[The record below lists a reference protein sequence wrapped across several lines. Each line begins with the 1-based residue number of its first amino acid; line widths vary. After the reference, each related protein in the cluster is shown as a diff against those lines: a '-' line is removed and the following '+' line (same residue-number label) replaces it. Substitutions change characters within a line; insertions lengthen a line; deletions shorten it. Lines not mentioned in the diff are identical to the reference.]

1 MNTIC
6 NIPPAKYKKRVVI
19 IGGGFGGLKV
29 ATTLDPKYFQIVLL
43 DKRNYHQFQPLFYQ
57 VATSGL
63 EPSTISFPF
72 RKVLQKRPDLHFRLC
87 EALNVDTEL
96 SCVETTIGRVRY
108 DYLVVATGCDTN
120 FFGNQ
125 KLKESSL
132 VLKSTTEAI
141 NMRNEIIFSLERAAS
156 TADFDEREKLLNFV
170 IVGGGATGVELAGAL
185 AEMRKFVL
193 PKDYPD
199 FKVQRMRIY
208 LVDGLPRLL
217 NAFSEKASKEAF
229 DHLTDLHVDIVLGA
243 TVDSYANDEVK
254 LSNGDVIK
262 SKNLIWVAGVKGNSI
277 EGFEKDLYGRGNRI
291 IVNEFNQVN
300 GFKNVFAIGDT
311 ALVSTPDTPN
321 GHPQV
326 AQPAI
331 QQGVNVAN
339 NLNNFEAKG
348 SPFKP
353 FKYVDKGSLA
363 TIGRNSAV
371 AELPYAQ
378 FRGFFAWVLWLF
390 VHIMTI
396 VGVKNRLM
404 VFINW
409 MWSYITYD
417 QSLRLLLKDQVPESA
432 GKETCQETCQETA

>member
-1 MNTIC
+1 MTTIC
-6 NIPPAKYKKRVVI
+6 NIPPAKDKKRVVI

-29 ATTLDPKYFQIVLL
+29 ATTLDSNCFQIVLL

-72 RKVLQKRPDLHFRLC
+72 RKVLQKKHDLHFRLC
-87 EALNVDTEL
+87 KALHVDTEL
-96 SCVETTIGRVRY
+96 KCVETTIGRIRY

-120 FFGNQ
+120 FFGNNT
-125 KLKESSL
+125 LKNSSM

-141 NMRNEIIFSLERAAS
+141 RMRNKIIFSLECATS
-156 TADFDEREKLLNFV
+156 TADMDEREKLLNFV

-199 FKVQRMRIY
+199 FQVQRMRIY
-208 LVDGLPRLL
+208 LVDGLNRLL
-217 NAFSEKASKEAF
+217 NAFTEKSSEEALE
-229 DHLTDLHVDIVLGA
+229 HLKKLHVDVILGA
-243 TVDSYANDEVK
+243 TVTSYEHDEVK
-254 LSNGDVIK
+254 LSNGETIK
-262 SKNLIWVAGVKGNSI
+262 TKNLIWVAGVKANSI
-277 EGFEKDLYGRGNRI
+277 DGFEKELYGRGNRI
-291 IVNEFNQVN
+291 VVNEFNQIN
-300 GFKNVFAIGDT
+300 GFKDVFAIGDT
-311 ALVSTPDTPN
+311 AMVSTPDAPN

-331 QQGVNVAN
+331 QQGLNVAN
-339 NLNNFEAKG
+339 NLNHFEIHG
-348 SPFKP
+348 TPFKP

-371 AELPYAQ
+371 AELPYAK
-378 FRGFFAWVLWLF
+378 FRGILAWLLWLF

-409 MWSYITYD
+409 MWSYVTYD
-417 QSLRLLLKDQVPESA
+417 QSLRLLLKDQVPESI
-432 GKETCQETCQETA
+432 GKEACK

>member
-1 MNTIC
+1 MTTIC
-6 NIPPAKYKKRVVI
+6 NIPPAKDKKRVVI

-87 EALNVDTEL
+87 EALSVDTEL

-141 NMRNEIIFSLERAAS
+141 NMRNEIIFSLECAAS
-156 TADFDEREKLLNFV
+156 TADPEEREKLLNFV
-170 IVGGGATGVELAGAL
+170 VVGGGATGVELAGAL

-208 LVDGLPRLL
+208 LVDGLNRLL
-217 NAFSEKASKEAF
+217 NAFSEKASKEALE
-229 DHLTDLHVDIVLGA
+229 HLTKLHVDVILGA
-243 TVDSYANDEVK
+243 TVTSYENDEVQ
-254 LSNGDVIK
+254 LSNGESIK

-277 EGFEKDLYGRGNRI
+277 EGFEKELYGRGNRI
-291 IVNEFNQVN
+291 VVNEFNQVN

-311 ALVSTPDTPN
+311 ALVTTQDTPN

-331 QQGVNVAN
+331 QQGVNVAH
-339 NLNNFEAKG
+339 NLNKFEADG
-348 SPFKP
+348 SDFKP

-371 AELPYAQ
+371 AELPYAR
-378 FRGFFAWVLWLF
+378 FRGFLAWVLWLF

-417 QSLRLLLKDQVPESA
+417 QSLRLLLKDEVPESE
-432 GKETCQETCQETA
+432 GKGTCQKTA

>member
-1 MNTIC
+1 MTTIC
-6 NIPPAKYKKRVVI
+6 NIPPAKDKKRVVI

-29 ATTLDPKYFQIVLL
+29 ATTLDPRYFQIVLL

-72 RKVLQKRPDLHFRLC
+72 RKILQKKQDLHFRLC
-87 EALNVDTEL
+87 AALSVDTEL
-96 SCVETTIGRVRY
+96 NCVETTIGRVRY

-120 FFGNQ
+120 FFGNNA
-125 KLKESSL
+125 LKGSSM

-141 NMRNEIIFSLERAAS
+141 KMRNKIIFSLECAAS

-170 IVGGGATGVELAGAL
+170 IVGGCATGVELAGAL

-217 NAFSEKASKEAF
+217 NAFSEKASQEALE
-229 DHLTDLHVDIVLGA
+229 HLTKLHVDVVLGA

-254 LSNGDVIK
+254 LSNGETIK
-262 SKNLIWVAGVKGNSI
+262 TKNLIWVAGVKGNSI
-277 EGFEKDLYGRGNRI
+277 QGFEKELYGRGNRI

-300 GFKNVFAIGDT
+300 GFKNVFSIGDT
-311 ALVSTPDTPN
+311 ALVTTPETPY
-321 GHPQV
+321 GYPQV

-339 NLNNFEAKG
+339 NLNKFEADG

-417 QSLRLLLKDQVPESA
+417 QSLRLLLKDQVPESE
-432 GKETCQETCQETA
+432 GKESCEQTE

>member
-1 MNTIC
+1 MTTIC
-6 NIPPAKYKKRVVI
+6 NIPPAKDKKRVVI

-29 ATTLDPKYFQIVLL
+29 ATMLDPRHFQIVLL

-72 RKVLQKRPDLHFRLC
+72 RKVLQKKEDLHFRLC
-87 EALNVDTEL
+87 TALHVDTDL
-96 SCVETTIGRVRY
+96 NCVETSIGRVRY

-125 KLKESSL
+125 ALKDASL
-132 VLKSTTEAI
+132 SLKSTTEA
-141 NMRNEIIFSLERAAS
+141 MIFSLECAAS
-156 TADFDEREKLLNFV
+156 TADFEEREKLLNFV

-217 NAFSEKASKEAF
+217 NAFSEKASKEALE
-229 DHLTDLHVDIVLGA
+229 HLTKLHVDVILGA
-243 TVDSYANDEVK
+243 TVNSYENDVVK
-254 LSNGDVIK
+254 LSNGESIN

-277 EGFEKDLYGRGNRI
+277 EGFSKELYGRGNRV

-300 GFKNVFAIGDT
+300 GFKNIFTIGDT
-311 ALVSTPDTPN
+311 ALMVTPETPN
-321 GHPQV
+321 GFPQV

-339 NLNNFEAKG
+339 NLNHFEATG
-348 SPFKP
+348 ADFKP

-378 FRGFFAWVLWLF
+378 FRGFLAWVLWLF

-417 QSLRLLLKDQVPESA
+417 QSLRLLLKDEVPESS
-432 GKETCQETCQETA
+432 GKECKSEA

>member
-1 MNTIC
+1 MTTIC
-6 NIPPAKYKKRVVI
+6 NIPPAKDKKRVVI

-29 ATTLDPKYFQIVLL
+29 ATSLDSRYFQIVLL

-72 RKVLQKRPDLHFRLC
+72 RKILQKKKDLHFRLC
-87 EALNVDTEL
+87 TALSVDTEL
-96 SCVETTIGRVRY
+96 NCVETTIGRVRY

-125 KLKESSL
+125 KLKDSSL

-141 NMRNEIIFSLERAAS
+141 NMRNEIIYSLECAAS
-156 TADFDEREKLLNFV
+156 TADTEEREKLLNFV

-199 FKVQRMRIY
+199 FKVQRMRIF
-208 LVDGLPRLL
+208 LIDGLNRLL
-217 NAFSEKASKEAF
+217 SAFSEKASKEALE
-229 DHLTDLHVDIVLGA
+229 HLTKLHVDVILGA
-243 TVDSYANDEVK
+243 TVDSYENDEVK
-254 LSNGDVIK
+254 LSNGEIIK
-262 SKNLIWVAGVKGNSI
+262 SKNMIWVAGVKANSI
-277 EGFEKDLYGRGNRI
+277 EGFDKELYGRGNRI
-291 IVNEFNQVN
+291 VVNEYNQVN
-300 GFKNVFAIGDT
+300 GFNNVFAIGDT
-311 ALVSTPDTPN
+311 ACLSTSNTPN

-331 QQGVNVAN
+331 QQGMNVSN
-339 NLNNFEAKG
+339 NLNKFEADG
-348 SPFKP
+348 SVFKP

-378 FRGFFAWVLWLF
+378 FRGFLAWVLWLF

-417 QSLRLLLKDQVPESA
+417 QSLRLLLKDEVPESE
-432 GKETCQETCQETA
+432 GKECRQNKA

>member
-1 MNTIC
+1 MTTIC
-6 NIPPAKYKKRVVI
+6 NIPPAKDKKRVVI

-29 ATTLDPKYFQIVLL
+29 ATSLDSRYFQIVLL

-72 RKVLQKRPDLHFRLC
+72 RKILQKKKDLHFRLC
-87 EALNVDTEL
+87 TALSVDTEL
-96 SCVETTIGRVRY
+96 NCVETTIGRVRY

-141 NMRNEIIFSLERAAS
+141 NMRNEIIYSLECATS
-156 TADFDEREKLLNFV
+156 TADVEEREKLLNFV

-199 FKVQRMRIY
+199 FKVQRMRIF
-208 LVDGLPRLL
+208 LVDGLNRLL
-217 NAFSEKASKEAF
+217 SAFSEKASKEALE
-229 DHLTDLHVDIVLGA
+229 HLTKLHVEVVLGA
-243 TVDSYANDEVK
+243 TVNSYENDEVQ
-254 LSNGDVIK
+254 LSNGEVIK
-262 SKNLIWVAGVKGNSI
+262 TKNLIWVAGVKANSI
-277 EGFEKDLYGRGNRI
+277 DGFEKELYGRGNRI
-291 IVNEFNQVN
+291 VVNEYNQVN
-300 GFKNVFAIGDT
+300 GFKNVFTIGDT
-311 ALVSTPDTPN
+311 ALVVTPNTPN

-339 NLNNFEAKG
+339 NLNKFEADG
-348 SPFKP
+348 SSFKP

-378 FRGFFAWVLWLF
+378 FRGFLAWVLWLF

-417 QSLRLLLKDQVPESA
+417 QSLRLLLKDEVPESE
-432 GKETCQETCQETA
+432 GKQCRHHKA

>member
-1 MNTIC
+1 MTTIC
-6 NIPPAKYKKRVVI
+6 NIPPAKDKKRVVI

-29 ATTLDPKYFQIVLL
+29 ATMLDPRHFQIVLL

-72 RKVLQKRPDLHFRLC
+72 RKVLQKKEDLHFRLC
-87 EALNVDTEL
+87 TALHVDTDL
-96 SCVETTIGRVRY
+96 NCVETSIGRVRY

-125 KLKESSL
+125 ALKDASL
-132 VLKSTTEAI
+132 SLKSTTEAM
-141 NMRNEIIFSLERAAS
+141 NMRNHIIFSLECAAS
-156 TADFDEREKLLNFV
+156 TADFEEREKLLNFV

-217 NAFSEKASKEAF
+217 NAFSEKASKEALE
-229 DHLTDLHVDIVLGA
+229 HLTKLHVDVILGA
-243 TVDSYANDEVK
+243 TVNSYENDVVK
-254 LSNGDVIK
+254 LSNGESIN

-277 EGFEKDLYGRGNRI
+277 EGFSKELYGRGNRV

-300 GFKNVFAIGDT
+300 GFKNIFTIGDT
-311 ALVSTPDTPN
+311 ALMVTPETPN
-321 GHPQV
+321 GFPQV

-339 NLNNFEAKG
+339 NLNHFEATG
-348 SPFKP
+348 ADFKP

-378 FRGFFAWVLWLF
+378 FRGFLAWVLWLF

-417 QSLRLLLKDQVPESA
+417 QSLRLLLKDEVPESS
-432 GKETCQETCQETA
+432 GKECKSEA

>member
-1 MNTIC
+1 MTTIC
-6 NIPPAKYKKRVVI
+6 NIPPAKDKKRVVI

-29 ATTLDPKYFQIVLL
+29 ATSLDSRYFQIVLL
-43 DKRNYHQFQPLFYQ
+43 DRRNYHQFQPLFYQ

-72 RKVLQKRPDLHFRLC
+72 RKILQKKKDLHFRLC
-87 EALNVDTEL
+87 TALSVDTEL
-96 SCVETTIGRVRY
+96 NCVETTIGRVRY

-125 KLKESSL
+125 KLKDSSL

-141 NMRNEIIFSLERAAS
+141 NMRNEIIYSLECAAS
-156 TADFDEREKLLNFV
+156 TADVEEREKLLNFV

-199 FKVQRMRIY
+199 FKVQRMRIF
-208 LVDGLPRLL
+208 LVDGLNRLL
-217 NAFSEKASKEAF
+217 SAFSEKASKEALE
-229 DHLTDLHVDIVLGA
+229 HLTKLHVDVVLGA
-243 TVDSYANDEVK
+243 TVNSYEDDEVK
-254 LSNGDVIK
+254 LSNGEIIK
-262 SKNLIWVAGVKGNSI
+262 TKNLIWVAGVKANSI
-277 EGFEKDLYGRGNRI
+277 EGFDKELYGRGNRI
-291 IVNEFNQVN
+291 VVNEYNQVN
-300 GFKNVFAIGDT
+300 GFKNVFTIGDT
-311 ALVSTPDTPN
+311 ALVVTPNTPN

-331 QQGVNVAN
+331 QQGANVAN
-339 NLNNFEAKG
+339 NLNKFEADG
-348 SPFKP
+348 SSFKP

-378 FRGFFAWVLWLF
+378 FRGFLAWILWLF

-417 QSLRLLLKDQVPESA
+417 QSLRLLLKDEVPESE
-432 GKETCQETCQETA
+432 GKECRHNKKKA

>member
-1 MNTIC
+1 MTTIC
-6 NIPPAKYKKRVVI
+6 NIPPAKDKKRVVI

-29 ATTLDPKYFQIVLL
+29 ATLLDPRYFQIVLL

-72 RKVLQKRPDLHFRLC
+72 RKILQKKEDLHFRLC
-87 EALNVDTEL
+87 SALSVDTEL
-96 SCVETTIGRVRY
+96 NCVETSIGRVRY

-125 KLKESSL
+125 ALKDSSMT
-132 VLKSTTEAI
+132 LKGTTEAI
-141 NMRNEIIFSLERAAS
+141 DMRNNIIFSLECAAT
-156 TADFDEREKLLNFV
+156 TADPDERERLLNFV

-208 LVDGLPRLL
+208 LVDGQQRLL
-217 NAFSEKASKEAF
+217 NAFSEKASKEA
-229 DHLTDLHVDIVLGA
+229 LEYLLKLHVDVILGA
-243 TVDSYANDEVK
+243 TVNSYEKDVVN
-254 LSNGDVIK
+254 LSNGDIINT
-262 SKNLIWVAGVKGNSI
+262 KNLIWVAGVKGNSI
-277 EGFEKDLYGRGNRI
+277 EGFSKELYGRGNRV

-300 GFKNVFAIGDT
+300 GFKNVFCIGDT
-311 ALVSTPDTPN
+311 AMVVTADTPN

-339 NLNNFEAKG
+339 NLNHFEAKG
-348 SPFKP
+348 ADFKP
-353 FKYVDKGSLA
+353 FKYVNKGSLA

-378 FRGFFAWVLWLF
+378 FRGFLAWLLWLF

-396 VGVKNRLM
+396 VGVKNRLL

-417 QSLRLLLKDQVPESA
+417 QSLRLLLKDEVPQSK
-432 GKETCQETCQETA
+432 GIKCKEPETKA